1 MGYRWAFQRVLQL
14 DDELRAHFCRYL
26 DIAAEARSISRRF
39 GDCSSA
45 FTFE

>member
-14 DDELRAHFCRYL
+14 DDELRAHICRYL
-26 DIAAEARSISRRF
+26 DIAAEARSISRSF

>member
-1 MGYRWAFQRVLQL
+1 MGYRWAFQRVQQL

-26 DIAAEARSISRRF
+26 DIAAEARSISRSF
-39 GDCSSA
+39 GDCYSA